1 MSMLSKLCVSGK
13 TYKEIIFCIPAEG
26 WVEFEC
32 LCYFYVDK
40 GGMKMSQSEQE
51 RQKLGATLPV
61 IKSAEE
67 NDFLQSL
74 MKDNGNPWL
83 GIEAPNGD
91 NDLYWA
97 DGSSVTETFS
107 AWNTGEPNYPGK
119 ENCAYMDA
127 NGDRKGKWKNNPCD
141 SYWLT
146 VCQKKK

>member
-1 MSMLSKLCVSGK
+1 MYPGLGC
-13 TYKEIIFCIPAEG
+13 PEG
-26 WVEFEC
+26 WVEFES

-40 GGMKMSQSEQE
+40 GRMLMSQSEQE
-51 RQKLGATLPV
+51 CQKLGATLPV

-83 GIEAPNGD
+83 GMEAPSGD
-91 NDLYWA
+91 NDFYWA
-97 DGSSVTETFS
+97 DGTSVAETFS

-119 ENCAYMDA
+119 ENCAYMYA
-127 NGDRKGKWKNNPCD
+127 NGDRKGKWNNNPCD
-141 SYWLT
+141 GSWFT